1 MAIYRF
7 KVTFEDYEDVFREID
22 IRSDQTFEDFF
33 HAIQQSI
40 GFDRTHEAS
49 FYLSNDQWKKGQEIS
64 TRQKDNQTVL
74 LKDAVL
80 HEWINDP
87 HQKIYYIYDP
97 ENDWSFY
104 IELVRILMKE
114 DRSLTYPVCVR
125 VNGEAPSQYVKQPS
139 AGNSNQ
145 NIGKKLLADQ
155 FFPFL
160 ESYTEADTLLTG
172 TEDDSDI
179 KTFSMAED
187 TESMDERYDRETG
200 EQDDD
205 IVMDDE
211 RE

>member
-7 KVTFEDYEDVFREID
+7 KVTFENYEDVFREID

-33 HAIQQSI
+33 YAIQQSI
-40 GFDRTHEAS
+40 GFDHQHEAS

-64 TRQKDNQTVL
+64 TRQKDNHTVL
-74 LKDAVL
+74 LRDAVM

-114 DRSLTYPVCVR
+114 DGSLSYPVCVR
-125 VNGEAPSQYVKQPS
+125 VNGEAPSQYVRQPA
-139 AGNSNQ
+139 AGNTNK
-145 NIGKKLLADQ
+145 NAEKKLVADQ
-155 FFPFL
+155 WTGLRETFTDPQDA
-160 ESYTEADTLLTG
+160 YPG

-179 KTFSMAED
+179 ETLSMAED
-187 TESMDERYDRETG
+187 TGSMDEMYDRESE
-200 EQDDD
+200 EQDEDQA
-205 IVMDDE
+205 MDDVLQ
-211 RE
+211 